1 MRVPMVD
8 PMAIPLMN
16 AAAIVANAY
25 VVGPM
30 TSASSRVH
38 ATSYTSAVNPE
49 MPATALASF
58 GDGSDTEER
67 QGRKGRKG
75 RKGLKDLL
83 SCAGF
88 FAMVAAS
95 ALAASDG
102 ARESPSCFAAFA
114 ASAFLVSCAA
124 SQKAPPAARRFNATP
139 IQVV

>member
-1 MRVPMVD
+1 MRVPIVD

-49 MPATALASF
+49 MPATALASL

-67 QGRKGRKG
+67 KGRK
-75 RKGLKDLL
+75 DFL
-83 SCAGF
+83 SCAGLL
-88 FAMVAAS
+88 AMVAAS
-95 ALAASDG
+95 ALAASDA
-102 ARESPSCFAAFA
+102 ARESPPC
-114 ASAFLVSCAA
+114 
-124 SQKAPPAARRFNATP
+124 
-139 IQVV
+139 